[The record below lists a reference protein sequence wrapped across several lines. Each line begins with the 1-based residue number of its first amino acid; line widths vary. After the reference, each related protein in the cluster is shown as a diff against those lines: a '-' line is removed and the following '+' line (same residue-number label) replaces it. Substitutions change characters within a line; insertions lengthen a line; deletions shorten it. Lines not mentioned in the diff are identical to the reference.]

1 MSLKDSRSHRDHH
14 FERRLEAAKA
24 GRHLPT
30 EIELLRGMP
39 FLSEDM
45 AADLREFA
53 ERLSRRLKHN
63 PKFESA
69 LLIATL
75 DDLAVDQ
82 SQEAI
87 QCVEAALDETRGF
100 NNDVARAAR
109 LRIQFYLAS
118 CGDPAAAEIVAGE
131 AASIALRE
139 VRKDNDGSLMSRA
152 LAWSVLANGCR
163 HMSQDGFLS
172 WPRGRVNRDLCSFV
186 DDFDPLIARPSPKA
200 KQQEGK
206 KPAVQIFGHKEP
218 ISRERTKKSER
229 AKGSVIVFSSIGN
242 VGTGEGKRVSKEF
255 EKVLNALLPLPEAPD
270 LAKVRTRLIG
280 EFPYAIAV
288 IDELLQR
295 LVGRDCIHFHP
306 TILVG
311 TPGCGKTRLARR
323 LCEELG
329 VPFELVSC
337 GGMSDSALG
346 GTPRRWSSG
355 EPSIPVMAIRRHQSA
370 GPVIILDEIEK
381 VGTGRRNGNPH
392 DVLIGLFEK
401 ETSERWF
408 DPYVE
413 SPCVLSNV
421 SWLMTA
427 NTLTGIPSVLLDRCR
442 VIKFPEPGPEQLDV
456 LAPRILE
463 QLYVDAGYDLRWATP
478 LDQIEIDAIASAW
491 PGGSIR
497 RLYRLVEKLVELREA
512 MQPRQ

>member
-1 MSLKDSRSHRDHH
+1 
-14 FERRLEAAKA
+14 
-24 GRHLPT
+24 
-30 EIELLRGMP
+30 MP

-45 AADLREFA
+45 AVDLREFA

-87 QCVEAALDETRGF
+87 QCVEAALDEASGF

-109 LRIQFYLAS
+109 LRIKFYLAS

-172 WPRGRVNRDLCSFV
+172 WPRGRVNKDLCSFV
-186 DDFDPLIARPSPKA
+186 DDFDTLIARSSPEA

-206 KPAVQIFGHKEP
+206 KPAAETFGRKEP
-218 ISRERTKKSER
+218 ISREKTKKPELR
-229 AKGSVIVFSSIGN
+229 RGSVIVFTSIGN
-242 VGTGEGKRVSKEF
+242 VSTSEGKKVSKEF
-255 EKVLNALLPLPEAPD
+255 ERVLNALLPLPAVPD
-270 LAKVRTRLIG
+270 IPKVRTRLID

-288 IDELLQR
+288 IDEILKR
-295 LVGRDCIHFHP
+295 LVGRACIHLHP
-306 TILVG
+306 TVLVG

-355 EPSIPVMAIRRHQSA
+355 EPSIPVMAIRRHHCA
-370 GPVIILDEIEK
+370 GPAIILDEMEK

-427 NTLTGIPSVLLDRCR
+427 NTLDGIPSVLLDRCR
-442 VIKFPEPGPEQLDV
+442 VIKFPEPGPEQLGV

-478 LDQIEIDAIASAW
+478 LDQVEIDAIAAAW

-497 RLYRLVEKLVELREA
+497 RLHRLIEKLVELREA

>member
-1 MSLKDSRSHRDHH
+1 MSLKDSRSHRDRH

-39 FLSEDM
+39 FLSENM

-63 PKFESA
+63 QKFDSA

-87 QCVEAALDETRGF
+87 QCVEAALDETQGF
-100 NNDVARAAR
+100 NNDAARAAR
-109 LRIQFYLAS
+109 VRIQFYLAS
-118 CGDPAAAEIVAGE
+118 CGDPVAAAVIAGE
-131 AASIALRE
+131 TASIALRE
-139 VRKDNDGSLMSRA
+139 VRNDNDGRLVSWA
-152 LAWSVLANGCR
+152 LAWSVLANSCR
-163 HMSQDGFLS
+163 QMSQDGMVY
-172 WPRGRVNRDLCSFV
+172 WPRGRVNRDLRSFAE
-186 DDFDPLIARPSPKA
+186 DFDVAVTRLSQETRQTEGKTPAVEPPVRMEAIAREKVR
-200 KQQEGK
+200 
-206 KPAVQIFGHKEP
+206 KP
-218 ISRERTKKSER
+218 ER

-255 EKVLNALLPLPEAPD
+255 EKVLNTLLPLPEVPD
-270 LAKVRTRLIG
+270 LAKVRTRLVD

-288 IDELLQR
+288 IDEILKR
-295 LVGRDCIHFHP
+295 FVGRDCIHLRP
-306 TILVG
+306 TVLVG
-311 TPGCGKTRLARR
+311 TPGCGKTRLTRR
-323 LCEELG
+323 LCEELD

-355 EPSIPVMAIRRHQSA
+355 EPSIAVMAIRRHQCA

-427 NTLTGIPSVLLDRCR
+427 NTLTGIPSVLLDRCH

-478 LDQIEIDAIASAW
+478 LDQIEIDAITAAW

>member
-1 MSLKDSRSHRDHH
+1 
-14 FERRLEAAKA
+14 
-24 GRHLPT
+24 
-30 EIELLRGMP
+30 
-39 FLSEDM
+39 
-45 AADLREFA
+45 
-53 ERLSRRLKHN
+53 
-63 PKFESA
+63 
-69 LLIATL
+69 
-75 DDLAVDQ
+75 
-82 SQEAI
+82 
-87 QCVEAALDETRGF
+87 
-100 NNDVARAAR
+100 
-109 LRIQFYLAS
+109 
-118 CGDPAAAEIVAGE
+118 
-131 AASIALRE
+131 
-139 VRKDNDGSLMSRA
+139 MSRA

-186 DDFDPLIARPSPKA
+186 DDFDLLIARPSPEA
-200 KQQEGK
+200 KQQEVE
-206 KPAVQIFGHKEP
+206 KPAVETFGHKEL
-218 ISRERTKKSER
+218 ISRKKAKEHER
-229 AKGSVIVFSSIGN
+229 ARGSVIVFTSIGN
-242 VGTGEGKRVSKEF
+242 VSTSEGKKVGKEF
-255 EKVLNALLPLPEAPD
+255 ERVLNALLPLPEVPD
-270 LAKVRTRLIG
+270 LARVRTRLID

-288 IDELLQR
+288 VDEILKR
-295 LVGRDCIHFHP
+295 FVGRDCIHLHP
-306 TILVG
+306 TVLIG

-323 LCEELG
+323 LCEELR

-355 EPSIPVMAIRRHQSA
+355 EPSIPVMAIRRHHNA

-408 DPYVE
+408 DPYIE

-442 VIKFPEPGPEQLDV
+442 VIKFPEPGPEQLSV
-456 LAPRILE
+456 LAPRILQ
-463 QLYVDAGYDLRWATP
+463 QLYVDAGYDLRWVTP
-478 LDQIEIDAIASAW
+478 LDQIEIDAISAAW

-497 RLYRLVEKLVELREA
+497 RLYRLIEKLVELRET